1 MVAGRALVG
10 ELSQGTAGI
19 PAAPS
24 SGIGIVNWPQW
35 GRNRKSSAPPETV
48 ARSGQKAVKS
58 NPTARENRRPAK
70 RGPSL
75 RRAPGQNRT
84 LLLSSPEQKAKE
96 NNSGTPTPRRQPPV
110 PSPSLW
116 PTPLQ
121 RDCDFSLL
129 VTHSS
134 PGSGLWGK
142 WPRNTQELSMDGLG
156 EGPGLQEGKTEGL
169 KSPWLATV
177 LISRTPGEQKQEGQ

>member
-24 SGIGIVNWPQW
+24 SGVGIVNWPQW

-110 PSPSLW
+110 PSPSLR

-121 RDCDFSLL
+121 RDCDFSRDSLL
-129 VTHSS
+129 PREWPVGEMAKEYPGALHGWTWGRSWS
-134 PGSGLWGK
+134 PGRKNRRIEITMVGNR
-142 WPRNTQELSMDGLG
+142 PD
-156 EGPGLQEGKTEGL
+156 LQDA
-169 KSPWLATV
+169 W
-177 LISRTPGEQKQEGQ
+177 